1 MLVCMLNRFGHAPLF
16 ATLWTKAQQA
26 PPAHGILQARILEW
40 VAIFF
45 FRGSS
50 GPRDQSHISYVSCIG
65 RQVLYHWYHLGSP
78 IEKETPLPMEI
89 SLTNKIQK
97 RTTVTIIL
105 SSVTS
110 FLSWSTS
117 IFNLSFSVRSSIL
130 ITGIFCLLKK

>member
-1 MLVCMLNRFGHAPLF
+1 MHAKSLWSCP
-16 ATLWTKAQQA
+16 TLCNPMDQSSAGS
-26 PPAHGILQARILEW
+26 PAHGILQARILEW

-50 GPRDQSHISYVSCIG
+50 RPRDRSHISYVSCIG